1 MFVCYTPTPVSVHDL
16 LGYNGH
22 VNILNLELV
31 RGRVGK
37 QKTPLLYN
45 IKKKK
50 TLEEYRE
57 EHINTR
63 GRDQLHAHS

>member
-31 RGRVGK
+31 GVSGGEK
-37 QKTPLLYN
+37 QAHCYIHTL
-45 IKKKK
+45 KKN
-50 TLEEYRE
+50 L
-57 EHINTR
+57 
-63 GRDQLHAHS
+63 